1 MINEGIILPKA
12 GVIPERV
19 RGVAE
24 LDCFAGFLDFLSSVD
39 NFLLFGRE
47 GRFCGVRCCHLMD
60 MGKGP
65 TN

>member
-12 GVIPERV
+12 GDNPRESS
-19 RGVAE
+19 GVAE

-47 GRFCGVRCCHLMD
+47 GRFCGV
-60 MGKGP
+60 
-65 TN
+65 

>member
-39 NFLLFGRE
+39 NFLLFGGE
-47 GRFCGVRCCHLMD
+47 GRFCGV
-60 MGKGP
+60 
-65 TN
+65 

>member
-1 MINEGIILPKA
+1 MISEGIILPKA

-39 NFLLFGRE
+39 NVFFVWQGGEILWR
-47 GRFCGVRCCHLMD
+47 
-60 MGKGP
+60 
-65 TN
+65 